1 MLRKLRKGD
10 DVYVKDPQSFSSDKI
25 TCIVGYVL
33 ETHKGGRWLTIE
45 GSRGRMPAD
54 GGPYDATVTVLAE
67 CCGIRGGT
75 RISKI
80 STQPGTAGY
89 AEWCRISRSWG
100 Y

>member
-1 MLRKLRKGD
+1 MRRRLRKGD

-33 ETHKGGRWLTIE
+33 ATHKAGKWLTIE
-45 GSRGRMPAD
+45 GGRGRPPEN
-54 GGPYDATVTVLAE
+54 GGSYEAPVTVLAE
-67 CCGIRGGT
+67 CCGLRLGT

-80 STQPGTAGY
+80 STQPGTPGY
-89 AEWCRISRSWG
+89 AEWVRISRSWG

>member
-1 MLRKLRKGD
+1 MYRKLRKGD
-10 DVYVKDPQSFSSDKI
+10 DVYVKNPQRFRPDC

-33 ETHKGGRWLTIE
+33 EVHVRNGARWLTME
-45 GSRGRMPAD
+45 GASGRI
-54 GGPYDATVTVLAE
+54 GGGYEAPVTMREEE
-67 CCGIRGGT
+67 CGLRLGT

-80 STQPGTAGY
+80 STQPGTPGY